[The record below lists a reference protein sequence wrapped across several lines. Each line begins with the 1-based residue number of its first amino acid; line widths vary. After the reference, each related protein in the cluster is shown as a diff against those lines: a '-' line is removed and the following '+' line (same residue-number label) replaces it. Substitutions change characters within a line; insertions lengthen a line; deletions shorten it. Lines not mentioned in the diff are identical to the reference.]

1 MTTTVKERTAQL
13 KRLRDVHQASVERTK
28 ALLKDQQAIRRQLC
42 QQLRTGPKIVPE
54 LATATSLPS
63 HEVLW
68 HITAM
73 KKFDRVKEVG
83 QCGEYYQYAL
93 VEEDKS

>member
-1 MTTTVKERTAQL
+1 MTNTVKERTAQL
-13 KRLRDVHQASVERTK
+13 KRMREEHQASVERTK
-28 ALLKDQQAIRRQLC
+28 ALLKDQKAIRRQLC

-54 LATATSLPS
+54 LAATTGLPS

-73 KKFDRVKEVG
+73 KKYDRVKEEG

-93 VEEDKS
+93 IEEANS